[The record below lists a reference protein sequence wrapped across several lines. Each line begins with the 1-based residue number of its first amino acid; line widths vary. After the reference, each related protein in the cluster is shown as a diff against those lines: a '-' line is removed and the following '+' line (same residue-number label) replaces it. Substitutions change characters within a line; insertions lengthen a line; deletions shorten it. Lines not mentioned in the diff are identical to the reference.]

1 MKKETL
7 KFKFKKIKNFLN
19 KEEINICR
27 EYFLIQHKNNIK
39 DFDTGQNANLDTKK
53 YADPLVESL
62 LLNKKNVV
70 EKEINL
76 NLLPSY
82 SFYRVYTMFS
92 ELVKH
97 SDRPSC
103 EVSVTVMVGSSGEK
117 WPIFMDGVPVELSPG
132 DAVIY
137 AGCDV
142 EHWREEF
149 LGDWHAQFFLHY
161 VNENGPYTEY
171 KLDKRPYLGAL
182 EWMRG
187 VITKED
193 KK

>member
-1 MKKETL
+1 MDS
-7 KFKFKKIKNFLN
+7 KFKFKKVKNFLN
-19 KEEINICR
+19 KEEVDICR
-27 EYFLIQHKNNIK
+27 EYLLIKHKNNIK
-39 DFDTGQNANLDTKK
+39 DFDKEQTANLDTSV
-53 YADPLVESL
+53 YSDPLIESL
-62 LLNKKNVV
+62 LLHKKNII

-92 ELVKH
+92 ELTKH
-97 SDRPSC
+97 TDRPSC
-103 EVSVTVMVGSSGEK
+103 EFSVTVMAGSSGEK

-137 AGCDV
+137 AGCNI

-161 VNENGPYTEY
+161 VNKDGPYVEY
-171 KLDKRPYLGAL
+171 ELDKRPYLGAPGS
-182 EWMRG
+182 MRG
-187 VITKED
+187 VITKGD

>member
-1 MKKETL
+1 ME
-7 KFKFKKIKNFLN
+7 KFKFKKITNFLN
-19 KEEINICR
+19 KEEIDIYK
-27 EYFLIQHKNNIK
+27 EYLLIQHKNNFR
-39 DFDTGQNANLDTKK
+39 DFDKIQTGNLDTKV
-53 YADPLVESL
+53 YSDPLIESL
-62 LLNKKNVV
+62 LLNKKNII

-92 ELVKH
+92 ELTKH
-97 SDRPSC
+97 TDRPSC
-103 EVSVTVMVGSSGEK
+103 EFSVTVMVGSSGEK

-137 AGCDV
+137 KGCDV

-161 VNENGPYTEY
+161 VNEDGPYAEY
-171 KLDKRPYLGAL
+171 KLDTRPYLGAPAYL
-182 EWMRG
+182 K
-187 VITKED
+187 TK
-193 KK
+193 